1 MRRTL
6 LAILLAALTACA
18 PGAEAVAPPTA
29 SPPPPVATF
38 TPAPRPTAA
47 PAPSP
52 TLLATATA
60 VLDPTVTAAP
70 ETTLLFVGDIQLGR
84 CVYTL
89 AEASG
94 DLASPFT
101 PLSELLSAA
110 DITIG
115 SLDGTISD
123 FEAPSPCR
131 EDHRNLLGPSSMIVG
146 LQQAG
151 FDVITTAT
159 NHAKDCGLVRGCTT
173 ETLIDT
179 RDLLQAA
186 GIQPVGTGSTLQEA
200 LAPVVI
206 EANGVRFAFVGLN
219 GINEET
225 WARDAVGGTAP
236 LDWDVYP
243 PAFVQAAA
251 KADVVIALPHWGS
264 EYRLELNWL
273 QVTHAERVVEL
284 GADLVVG
291 NHPHRVQAIETLP
304 GGAVVAYALGN
315 FVFDQQWSD
324 GSMFTIQGIIL
335 RARFRGA
342 ELIEVE
348 PIPIQIF
355 DNYQPRLAPPVSA
368 SMILS
373 EMEQSLQSHPA
384 R

>member
-1 MRRTL
+1 MPRHVAAL
-6 LAILLAALTACA
+6 LLAALTACA
-18 PGAEAVAPPTA
+18 PGAEAVAPPPPSAPAATVSAAPEPSVTPIPSA
-29 SPPPPVATF
+29 SPL
-38 TPAPRPTAA
+38 PTAT
-47 PAPSP
+47 PVLEP
-52 TLLATATA
+52 TATP
-60 VLDPTVTAAP
+60 VP

-84 CVYTL
+84 CVFTL

-94 DLASPFT
+94 DLASPFK
-101 PLSELLSAA
+101 PLSEMLASA

-131 EDHRNLLGPSSMIVG
+131 EDHRNLLGPSSMLVG
-146 LQQAG
+146 LEQAG

-173 ETLIDT
+173 ETLVDT
-179 RDLLQAA
+179 RNLLLGA
-186 GIQPVGTGSTLQEA
+186 GIQPVGTGSTLDQA
-200 LAPVVI
+200 LTPVII

-225 WARDAVGGTAP
+225 WATDTLGGTAP
-236 LDWDVYP
+236 LDWGVYP
-243 PAFVQAAA
+243 PALERAVAA
-251 KADVVIALPHWGS
+251 ADVVVALPHWGS
-264 EYRLELNWL
+264 EYKLELNWL
-273 QVTHAERVVEL
+273 QVTHADRLAEL
-284 GADLVVG
+284 GADLIVG

-324 GSMFTIQGIIL
+324 GSMFTIQGLIL

-355 DNYQPRLAPPVSA
+355 DNYQPRLAPSESA
-368 SMILS
+368 LMILS
-373 EMEQSLQSHPA
+373 EMEQSLQSHPS